1 MTLDERAKAL
11 QEMDDLI
18 EQTERACQQYELI
31 QMEMMAAVA
40 RAKAIHKRLLAKKAE
55 LEQEFAKAG

>member
-1 MTLDERAKAL
+1 
-11 QEMDDLI
+11 
-18 EQTERACQQYELI
+18 
-31 QMEMMAAVA
+31 MEMMAAVA